1 MTSASQIMT
10 PYQNLC
16 EKLLQEIINS
26 YDIETLSL
34 PAFKVTVKA
43 LIRHYPEFNMDSQNP
58 YKEFSLYKR
67 YFRFTKRAWAQYQKE
82 PEKVVYEHIWPIES
96 IFNELLKEKAAT
108 KIVSIERI
116 HEIISKSEVVILSED
131 EATLLNGSPNK
142 TYNFG
147 GQMRKGLGLRETG
160 TAKERLLAVRAQIES
175 TTEGNSIYKKAE
187 V

>member
-43 LIRHYPEFNMDSQNP
+43 LIRHYPEFNMDNQNP

-67 YFRFTKRAWAQYQKE
+67 YFRF
-82 PEKVVYEHIWPIES
+82 I
-96 IFNELLKEKAAT
+96 
-108 KIVSIERI
+108 
-116 HEIISKSEVVILSED
+116 
-131 EATLLNGSPNK
+131 
-142 TYNFG
+142 
-147 GQMRKGLGLRETG
+147 KGLGLN
-160 TAKERLLAVRAQIES
+160 I
-175 TTEGNSIYKKAE
+175 KKTLKK
-187 V
+187 